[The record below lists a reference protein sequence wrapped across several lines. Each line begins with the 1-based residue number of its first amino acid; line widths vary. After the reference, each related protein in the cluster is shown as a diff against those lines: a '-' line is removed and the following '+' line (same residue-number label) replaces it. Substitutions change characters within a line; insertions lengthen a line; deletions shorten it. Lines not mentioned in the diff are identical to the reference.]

1 MKSIRQLIAVL
12 LLVAGGLMLSGAAK
26 AAENLP
32 LPRLLDLGA
41 DKCIPCR
48 MMAPILDA
56 LKTSHAGKLQVE
68 FIDVWKHQDQAIP
81 YGVRMIPTQIFFSP
95 TGQEL
100 YRHQGFISREDILAK
115 WRELGYDFNN

>member
-1 MKSIRQLIAVL
+1 MKSIRQVIAVL
-12 LLVAGGLMLSGAAK
+12 LLVAGELLLPLVAGAAGN
-26 AAENLP
+26 AP

-48 MMAPILDA
+48 MMAPVLDA
-56 LKTSHAGKLQVE
+56 LKTTYAGKLQVE
-68 FIDVWKHQDQAIP
+68 FIDVWKHQEEAGA
-81 YGVRMIPTQIFFSP
+81 YGVRMIPTQIFYSP
-95 TGQEL
+95 DGKEL

>member
-1 MKSIRQLIAVL
+1 MSIRSLLALVSFL
-12 LLVAGGLMLSGAAK
+12 LLMLPTVAMPVEK
-26 AAENLP
+26 EP

-56 LKTSHAGKLQVE
+56 LQTTLAGKLQVE
-68 FIDVWKHQDQAIP
+68 FIDVWKHQEKADA

-100 YRHQGFISREDILAK
+100 FRHQGFISREDILAK